1 MAERPI
7 IRVGDPTSH
16 GGFVVEGFTNYFL
29 IHDRRVAGLGHKVTC
44 PICLPGVHSIIEGS
58 DLCVVDGVPISYDGA
73 LTSCGASLMA
83 TQQTATVDI
92 RADSGI
98 AFRSAMD
105 SLAAVA
111 ALPITAPETY
121 DQHFHLLD
129 EASGE
134 PLANRRY
141 RITIDSKTFEGVSDG
156 DGKTKVVSAQ
166 SAIGARLEVL
176 PEGA

>member
-29 IHDRRVAGLGHKVTC
+29 IHDRRVAGVGHKVTC
-44 PICLPGVHSIIEGS
+44 PICLPGIHSIIEGS

-73 LTSCGASLMA
+73 LTSCGASLIA
-83 TQQTATVDI
+83 TQQTATVDT
-92 RADSGI
+92 RSGSGI
-98 AFRSAMD
+98 AFRPVMD
-105 SLAAVA
+105 SLAAA
-111 ALPITAPETY
+111 GATLGAELETY
-121 DQHFHLLD
+121 DQHFHLHD

-141 RITIDSKTFEGVSDG
+141 RITIDGKTFEGVADG
-156 DGKTKVVSAQ
+156 DGKTKVVSAN

-176 PEGA
+176 PEGE